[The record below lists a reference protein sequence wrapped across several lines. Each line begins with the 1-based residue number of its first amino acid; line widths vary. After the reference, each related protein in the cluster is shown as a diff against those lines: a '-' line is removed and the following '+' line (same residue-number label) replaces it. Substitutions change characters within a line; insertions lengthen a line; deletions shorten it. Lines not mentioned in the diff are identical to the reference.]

1 MAQMSQ
7 VQEIFHEA
15 AQQVGLGSVGVC
27 EKRSPGKML
36 NGNVTVGYFKSNDL
50 RHLFWY
56 SSLIKKML
64 QPTPSHLCAKNIL
77 WYLADSESWTLLLP
91 SPTHGGF
98 P

>member
-1 MAQMSQ
+1 MSQ

-64 QPTPSHLCAKNIL
+64 QLTKGERHLSWGKIL
-77 WYLADSESWTLLLP
+77 TMSFRPL
-91 SPTHGGF
+91 
-98 P
+98 